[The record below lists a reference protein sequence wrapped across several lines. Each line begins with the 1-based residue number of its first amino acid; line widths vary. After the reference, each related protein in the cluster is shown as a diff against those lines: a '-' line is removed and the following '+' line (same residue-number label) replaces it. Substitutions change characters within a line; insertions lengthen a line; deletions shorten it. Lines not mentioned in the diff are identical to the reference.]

1 MTNKEHWE
9 NIYTTKTPTEVSWT
23 ETYPKIS
30 IELLTACNAPK
41 NAAIID
47 IGGGDSLI
55 VDSLLALGY
64 TDISVLD
71 ISAAAIER
79 AKRRLGE
86 DASKITWIVADI
98 LDFKPS
104 KNYYIWHDR
113 AVFHF
118 LTTTKDIALYTELTG
133 QCASHLVMGTFSE
146 NGPKK
151 CSGLDISQYST
162 IALAQTFEPK
172 FHLCDALYAD
182 HKTPFGTVQN
192 FTFVRMSAK

>member
-9 NIYTTKTPTEVSWT
+9 NIYTTKTPAEVSWT
-23 ETYPKIS
+23 ETYPTTS
-30 IELLTACNAPK
+30 IELLAACNAPK
-41 NAAIID
+41 DAAIID
-47 IGGGDSLI
+47 IGGGDSLV

-79 AKRRLGE
+79 AKNRLGE

-98 LDFKPS
+98 LDFKPT

-118 LTTTKDIALYTELTG
+118 LTTTLDIAQYTKLVG
-133 QCASHLVMGTFSE
+133 QCVRNMVVGTFSQ

-162 IALAQTFEPK
+162 RTLAQTFEPK
-172 FHLCDALYAD
+172 FHLCDSFYTD
-182 HKTPFGTVQN
+182 HHTPFGTIQN
-192 FTFVRMSAK
+192 FAFVRMSVK